1 MFLIK
6 IITIL
11 KQTLFRRTITRTI
24 FLSYLFINILLV
36 FLLGYFSIR
45 DSTATI
51 TDQAAASSYKVMEQA
66 AQLFNFN
73 LEEAKRPLVPLAGHY
88 SVIALMK
95 SGWTPGADELIQ
107 HERNI
112 ADLAYGITAY
122 QSLISDV
129 LILGKNGYVN
139 NVAGRNL
146 LRWDY
151 PFTEQTWFQTAVT
164 EKADKGFKTLGLH
177 KQDYLSSSN
186 VYSYNQYTLS
196 VALPVKAYNGQT
208 IGAVIA
214 NLDLDKFNGLFELSA
229 YQDNED
235 IFMIDDKRTIIVN
248 KHSESI
254 GNKLDFP
261 GIEILSER
269 QSGSLITT
277 IAGKEQ
283 LVTYHPTSTPSIRM
297 VSTIPMS
304 EIRAQSDQLRSYLA
318 GIMYLCILFN
328 VLISILITVTISRP
342 FKRLLLTLDTMGE
355 DDLYVVPKN
364 YIYRELNLIG
374 KKFKELVARIEGL
387 VKQNYL
393 SQISMKEAEL
403 KSLQSQINPHFLFNT
418 LQALQTEIVCGNT
431 DDSNRLVLSLSN
443 LLRYSMKQ
451 SQETVELE
459 QELNN
464 VRDYLFIM
472 NIKYDHA
479 IDIQYEIPDPA
490 VLRSRTVKLMLQP
503 LVENAILHGFKEN
516 PQSACIK
523 ISVKFV
529 QHGVC
534 VAITDNGAGITED
547 FRQKLAERLEH
558 SSTDLS
564 SESIGLYNVN
574 QRIKLR
580 FGDPY
585 GIGIESEP
593 GSYTCVYVIVPE

>member
-1 MFLIK
+1 MIKMVTLLI
-6 IITIL
+6 
-11 KQTLFRRTITRTI
+11 QTLFRRTITRTI
-24 FLSYLFINILLV
+24 FFSYLFINILLV

-51 TDQAAASSYKVMEQA
+51 TDQAAASSFKVMEQA

-73 LEEAKRPLVPLAGHY
+73 LEEAKRPLVQLAGHY
-88 SVIALMK
+88 SVIALMN
-95 SGWTPGADELIQ
+95 PGRKADVNEIIQ
-107 HERNI
+107 YERNI
-112 ADLAYGITAY
+112 AELAYGITAY
-122 QSLISDV
+122 QSLVSDV
-129 LILGKNGYVN
+129 LILGENGYVN
-139 NVAGRNL
+139 NVAGRNI

-151 PFTEQTWFQTAVT
+151 PFTEQNWFQAAVN
-164 EKADKGFKTLGLH
+164 ENADKGFNTLGLH
-177 KQDYLSSSN
+177 KQDYLSLNN
-186 VYSYNQYTLS
+186 VFSYNQYTFS
-196 VALPVKAYNGQT
+196 VALPVKSYKGQT

-214 NLDLDKFNGLFELSA
+214 NLDLDKFNGLFELSS

-235 IFMIDDKRTIIVN
+235 IFMIDDQRTIIVN
-248 KHSESI
+248 KHSGSI
-254 GNKLDFP
+254 GEKLDFP

-269 QSGSLITT
+269 PSGSLVST
-277 IAGKEQ
+277 IGGKEH
-283 LVTYHPTSTPSIRM
+283 LVTYHPTSTPSIRI

-318 GIMYLCILFN
+318 GIMYLCIVFN

-342 FKRLLLTLDTMGE
+342 FKRLLRTLDHMGE
-355 DDLYVVPKN
+355 DDLFVVPKN

-374 KKFKELVARIEGL
+374 KKFKELVGRIEAL

-431 DDSNRLVLSLSN
+431 DESNRLVLSLSS

-451 SQETVELE
+451 SQETVEIE

-472 NIKYDHA
+472 NIKYNHA
-479 IDIQYEIPDPA
+479 INIQYDIPDPA
-490 VLRSRTVKLMLQP
+490 VLRSHTVKLTLQP
-503 LVENAILHGFKEN
+503 LIENAILHGFKEN
-516 PQSACIK
+516 PHNACIT
-523 ISVKFV
+523 ISVKLV
-529 QHGVC
+529 KHGICIAV
-534 VAITDNGAGITED
+534 TDNGAGIPEEIQRGLD
-547 FRQKLAERLEH
+547 ERLE
-558 SSTDLS
+558 SSTVNRA

-580 FGDPY
+580 FGEPF
-585 GIGIESEP
+585 GIEIESEP
-593 GSYTCVYVIVPE
+593 GVYTRIYVNLPE

>member
-1 MFLIK
+1 MSLIK
-6 IITIL
+6 LITIII
-11 KQTLFRRTITRTI
+11 QTLFRRTITRTI

-36 FLLGYFSIR
+36 FLLGYISIR

-66 AQLFNFN
+66 SQLFDFN
-73 LEEAKRPLVPLAGHY
+73 LEEAKRPLVQLAGHY
-88 SVIALMK
+88 SVIALMNPVRK
-95 SGWTPGADELIQ
+95 PDVNERIQ

-122 QSLISDV
+122 QSLVSDV
-129 LILGKNGYVN
+129 LLLGKNGYVN

-146 LRWDY
+146 LHWDY
-151 PFTEQTWFQTAVT
+151 PFTEQTWFKAAVT
-164 EKADKGFKTLGLH
+164 ENNDKGFKTLGLH
-177 KQDYLSSSN
+177 KQDYLSTNN
-186 VYSYNQYTLS
+186 VFSYNQYTLS
-196 VALPVKAYNGQT
+196 VALPVKGYKGEI
-208 IGAVIA
+208 IGAAIA
-214 NLDLDKFNGLFELSA
+214 NLDLDKFNSLFELSS

-248 KHSESI
+248 KHTGSI
-254 GNKLDFP
+254 GEKLDFP
-261 GIEILSER
+261 GIEILSSH

-277 IAGKEQ
+277 IGGKQQ
-283 LVTYHPTSTPSIRM
+283 LVTYHPTSTPSIRI

-304 EIRAQSDQLRSYLA
+304 EIGAQSDQLRGYLA
-318 GIMYLCILFN
+318 GVMYLCIILN
-328 VLISILITVTISRP
+328 VLISIVITVTISRP
-342 FKRLLLTLDTMGE
+342 FKRLLLTLDSMGE
-355 DDLYVVPKN
+355 EDLYVVPKN

-374 KKFKELVARIEGL
+374 RKFRELVVRIEGL

-403 KSLQSQINPHFLFNT
+403 KSLQSQINPHFLFNS

-431 DDSNRLVLSLSN
+431 EDSNRLVLSLSN

-479 IDIQYEIPDPA
+479 IDIHYDIPDPA
-490 VLRSRTVKLMLQP
+490 VIRSRTVKLTLQP

-516 PQSACIK
+516 PQSACIT
-523 ISVKFV
+523 ISVKRV
-529 QHGVC
+529 EEGIC
-534 VAITDNGAGITED
+534 MAITDNGVGISRTTIQD
-547 FRQKLAERLEH
+547 LTGRLA
-558 SSTDLS
+558 SSSMGIS

-580 FGDPY
+580 FGETY
-585 GIGIESEP
+585 GLRMESEP
-593 GSYTCVYVIVPE
+593 GLYTCVQVLVPE